1 MKNLYYHIDDEK
13 VISGE
18 GRSFTYFIG
27 GWACGSDG
35 RQVEFTAED
44 GRGSRIPCRVEH
56 VPRKDAEKSLREN
69 KIPVQCDA
77 GIRIFIELDRAFF
90 RTEKELKIIAHTE
103 ESGDEVFIARTVPH
117 LAHRYFR
124 LGSSVDGW
132 MESSEEYS
140 VTGWAYCRLSAV
152 TVTVTG
158 RDGKNVPVKIEWK
171 RRLDVENALGID
183 DKMKTGFTLRMKKED
198 VQDPRVTVHFA
209 AGHQKCEERINLSK
223 NPGGS
228 PAAQFLKRMA
238 RRSTWEE
245 FSANLKKEGFAAAL
259 RKLGNPERTMD
270 EVYELWFRANRVTEE
285 ELERQRSVRFAHGP
299 KISIVIPLYNTRLE
313 FLAALM
319 DSITGQ
325 SYADW
330 ELCLADGSTDDSVGE
345 FIKTHYGKDPRIV
358 YSRLEENLGI
368 AGNTNAALAMAT
380 GDFIMLTD
388 HDDLLEKDALFEI
401 ARVIDED
408 PETDILYTDEDLTDE
423 KGEHFYSPRFK
434 PDFNP
439 DFLASINYI
448 CHIFVVRRTIL
459 EKTGGFRKE
468 YDGAQDWDLILRCTE
483 LSDHIRHIPRILY
496 HWRAYGES
504 TAGNQDS
511 KRYAIDNA
519 RDALQAHFERIGEEA
534 ELEYTDIFILYRAHL
549 KVQGTPKVSI
559 VICTKDQK
567 DTLKTCVDS
576 IYGKTTY
583 QNFEVIL
590 VENNSTEQE
599 TFDYYKELEAEHDN
613 LKVVKFEG
621 AFNYSKVNNFG
632 AQFATGQ
639 YLLFLNND
647 TELITPDWLERMIG
661 FCQRENTGI
670 VGAKL
675 LYDDDTVQ
683 HCGVVIGVG
692 GFAGHVLTGENGD
705 EAGEFG
711 RLQAIQDVSAVTGA
725 CLMIDAEVFRS
736 VGGFDEDLT
745 VALNDVD
752 LCMKVRARGLR
763 VVLDPSVQLHHFESK
778 SRGYEETEEKHERF
792 KREIRIFRGK
802 WKKELEAGDP
812 YYNPNLTLMYGDCHL
827 KRDNEHFDIIDE
839 IESEDRDR

>member
-13 VISGE
+13 VISGKD
-18 GRSFTYFIG
+18 RSFTYFLG
-27 GWACGSDG
+27 GWACGADG
-35 RQVEFTAED
+35 REVEFTAED
-44 GRGSRIPCRVEH
+44 GRGNEIPCRTEH
-56 VPRKDAEKSLREN
+56 VPREDAAKSLREN
-69 KIPVQCDA
+69 KIPVQYEV
-77 GIRIFIELDRAFF
+77 GIRVFIQLDRSFF
-90 RTEKELKIIAHTE
+90 RTGKELKIIAHP
-103 ESGDEVFIARTVPH
+103 SGADGTVIIARSVPY

-124 LGSSVDGW
+124 LGCSVDGW
-132 MESSEEYS
+132 MASSEEYRVS
-140 VTGWAYCRLSAV
+140 GWAYCRLSAV
-152 TVTVTG
+152 TVSVTG
-158 RDGKNVPVKIEWK
+158 RDGKPIPVQVDWN
-171 RRLDVENALGID
+171 RRLDVEQVLGIG
-183 DKMKTGFTLRMKKED
+183 DKIKTGFTVRFKKKDAE
-198 VQDPRVTVHFA
+198 DPRVTVHFA
-209 AGHQKCEERINLSK
+209 AGHQKNSERINLAK

-228 PAAQFLKRMA
+228 RAAQLAKKLA
-238 RRSTWEE
+238 KPATWTA
-245 FSANLKKEGFAAAL
+245 FAGDVKKEGFASAF
-259 RKLGNPERTMD
+259 RKLGNRELTPD
-270 EVYELWFRANRVTEE
+270 EIYEQWFLAHRVTEK
-285 ELERQRSVRFAHGP
+285 ELARQRTVTFSSSP
-299 KISIVIPLYNTRLE
+299 KLSIVIPLYNTRIE
-313 FLAALM
+313 FLEALLN
-319 DSITGQ
+319 SIVGQ
-325 SYADW
+325 SYENW
-330 ELCLADGSTDDSVGE
+330 ELCLADGSTKDDVGD
-345 FIKTHYGKDPRIV
+345 FIKTHYGDDPRIV
-358 YSRLEENLGI
+358 YNRLEKNLGI

-388 HDDLLEKDALFEI
+388 HDDVLEKDALFEI
-401 ARVIDED
+401 ACVIEND

-423 KGEHFYSPRFK
+423 HGEHFYSPRFK
-434 PDFNP
+434 PDYNP

-448 CHIFVVRRTIL
+448 CHIFVVRRTIF

-483 LSDHIRHIPRILY
+483 LSDHIHHIPKILY
-496 HWRAYGES
+496 HWRAYGDS

-576 IYGKTTY
+576 IYEKTTY
-583 QNFEVIL
+583 PDFEVIL

-599 TFDYYKELEAEHDN
+599 TFEYYQELEAEHDN

-632 AQFATGQ
+632 AQFAAGQ

-647 TELITPDWLERMIG
+647 TELITPDWLERMVG
-661 FCQRENTGI
+661 FCQRKNTGI

-705 EAGEFG
+705 DAGEFG

-725 CLMIDAEVFRS
+725 CLMIDADVFRE
-736 VGGFDEDLT
+736 VGGFDENLK

-752 LCMKVRARGLR
+752 LCMKVRKKGLL
-763 VVLDPSVQLHHFESK
+763 VVLDPSVRLYHFESK

-792 KREIRIFRGK
+792 KSEIRRFRAK
-802 WKKELEAGDP
+802 WKDELAAGDP
-812 YYNPNLTLMYGDCHL
+812 YYNPNLTLMYGDCKL
-827 KRDNEHFDIIDE
+827 RRPFEHFDIIDE
-839 IESEDRDR
+839 IESEDRER